1 MSDEAPIDSPVP
13 SGDAPA
19 TRADRAAPS
28 APPPPPTPP
37 APPTAPVDALVE
49 QLKAGNALA
58 TEAAQAID
66 GAVQAAQEIAGSIPD
81 AAPSGGG
88 RAEER
93 AAPAAPEVAYIE
105 QVPGELRRLLAI
117 EVPVIVQL
125 GARRLTI
132 GEVMRF
138 SVGAIIEFHKSA
150 DEELELLVNNKTV
163 GKGHAVKVGENFG
176 IKISTISPVKETI
189 RKLGGI

>member
-1 MSDEAPIDSPVP
+1 VN
-13 SGDAPA
+13 G
-19 TRADRAAPS
+19 
-28 APPPPPTPP
+28 
-37 APPTAPVDALVE
+37 LLE
-49 QLKAGNALA
+49 QLRAGNALA
-58 TEAAQAID
+58 AEAAQAIN
-66 GAVQAAQEIAGSIPD
+66 GAVQAAQEITGSIPGTSRSGEAQK
-81 AAPSGGG
+81 AAPV
-88 RAEER
+88 AES
-93 AAPAAPEVAYIE
+93 APLMG
-105 QVPGELRRLLAI
+105 QVPNELRRLLAI

-150 DEELELLVNNKTV
+150 DEELDLLVNNKTV